1 MRWWGF
7 VLMLAGCGRIGF
19 GTPDDQSSDGAGS
32 SADAPDGD
40 TMLMTLGDG
49 AVLAPFGTP
58 MEQTALASTRDDQ
71 MPSLTADLL
80 EIYFGSSRNCGNC
93 FDIFVAT
100 RASTTAA
107 WGAPTEMTALT
118 NAAKDMAP
126 EITPDGLT
134 LYYASER
141 QQPAGGSD
149 IWYTTRP
156 DRASAWASPQRET
169 NLSTAG
175 YDTDPALSDDG
186 LTMMLTS
193 DGAGGAYAAIYI
205 STRASL
211 TSPWST
217 PVLVSELDSPLHD
230 SAASLRDGGHTLYMA
245 REVTTGQMDIF
256 YATRTSA
263 TTPFSTPVLLANVNA
278 GTLDFDPWVSA
289 DQRTLYFASD
299 RGGSM
304 KIYEATR

>member
-7 VLMLAGCGRIGF
+7 ALMLAACGRVGF

-40 TMLMTLGDG
+40 TTLMTLGDG
-49 AVLAPFGTP
+49 AVLAPFGAP

-71 MPSLTADLL
+71 MPSLTADML

-93 FDIFVAT
+93 FDVFVAT
-100 RASTTAA
+100 RTSVTAA
-107 WGAPTEMTALT
+107 WGTPTEMTALT
-118 NAAKDMAP
+118 NAARDMAP

-149 IWYTTRP
+149 IWFTTRP
-156 DRASAWASPQRET
+156 DRTSAWASPQRET

-193 DGAGGAYAAIYI
+193 DGAGGTGAAIYMA
-205 STRASL
+205 TRASL
-211 TSPWST
+211 TSPWGT

-245 REVTTGQMDIF
+245 REVSTGQMDIF

-263 TTPFSTPVLLANVNA
+263 TTPFGTPVLLANVN
-278 GTLDFDPWVSA
+278 GGPLDFDAWVSA
-289 DQRTLYFASD
+289 DQHTLYFASD
-299 RGGSM
+299 RSGTM